1 MSMSAEDAIAIE
13 SLAADAGFAPEP
25 DDGRFHVTL
34 VNFDGPP
41 DEAVE
46 RKEPDAR
53 ECDGSLRL
61 FWRTIARVTTAAATR
76 QTRASAATLA
86 PRDETQ
92 CGAEN
97 ICRAV

>member
-1 MSMSAEDAIAIE
+1 
-13 SLAADAGFAPEP
+13 LALAFSVVGRPTVRGAPTSP
-25 DDGRFHVTL
+25 T
-34 VNFDGPP
+34 DGPP